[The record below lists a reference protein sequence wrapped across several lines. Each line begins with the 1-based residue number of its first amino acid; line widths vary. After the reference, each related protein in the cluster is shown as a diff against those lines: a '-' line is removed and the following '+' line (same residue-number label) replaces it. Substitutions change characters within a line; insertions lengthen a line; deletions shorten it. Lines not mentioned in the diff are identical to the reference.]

1 VRARRVR
8 PDILQQAGAGTAR
21 LDTVSSEDHGL
32 SGRAC
37 AAVRCVPAVC
47 AVCTVCAPG
56 GGCTQGGA
64 HRGCTQGGAHR
75 GVHLARLRNRTMREA
90 LPLRGP
96 CNRRK
101 LPLGKQLVV
110 FARRRAAHQRQPRS
124 VTTQNGVSD
133 AYDPSIRLSSS
144 SDVASTRSAVAG
156 KADRYCWTLEYRH
169 NIQS

>member
-1 VRARRVR
+1 MKRACRRAPVRARRVR

-47 AVCTVCAPG
+47 AVCTVCAG
-56 GGCTQGGA
+56 VCAGRGVHTGGCTQGGA
-64 HRGCTQGGAHR
+64 H
-75 GVHLARLRNRTMREA
+75 LARLRNRTTREA

-110 FARRRAAHQRQPRS
+110 FARRRAAHLRS

-144 SDVASTRSAVAG
+144 SDVASTRSAVSG
-156 KADRYCWTLEYRH
+156 KADR
-169 NIQS
+169 